1 MNFLH
6 LVQAKQ
12 KKETSL
18 KEAQFLSAKAYRGCP
33 YEQNVANGKPIGVV
47 LTYRGSRYNFS

>member
-33 YEQNVANGKPIGVV
+33 YEQNVANGKPIGVA